1 MSHDTYD
8 EELQDLVR
16 NALAPL
22 EKYFS
27 TFIDLGHEDQEPRK
41 VFIDDIGNTGMAL
54 VSHAQEEIAQALDVL
69 LDKIGRVVIKRAGM
83 DNRLGVR
90 PRKILDVDFAGGE
103 VRQGW
108 AKQ

>member
-8 EELQDLVR
+8 EELLDLVR

-27 TFIDLGHEDQEPRK
+27 TFIDLGYEDQEPRK

-54 VSHAQEEIAQALDVL
+54 VSHAQEEIAQALDL
-69 LDKIGRVVIKRAGM
+69 LVDRVGRVVVKRAALE
-83 DNRLGVR
+83 NRLGAR
-90 PRKILDVDFAGGE
+90 PRKILDVDLIGGE
-103 VRQGW
+103 AKQGW